1 MTLNE
6 FYCRSI
12 KLDPN
17 ANEVYRS
24 FDSKEAKEQLKMDT
38 ILINEKKI
46 NKIFLLCVYRLYYFS
61 FN

>member
-1 MTLNE
+1 MLMKH
-6 FYCRSI
+6 S
-12 KLDPN
+12 
-17 ANEVYRS
+17 EVLIR
-24 FDSKEAKEQLKMDT
+24 KKTKEQLKMDT